1 MRFITSFMLILIH
14 VYCMMMCIV
23 NHLSNIIITMESFG
37 QYFDSAFF
45 DSYSSCL
52 DINGCIDPHQYFKTI
67 EEDEEDEKRL
77 AQLNA
82 SLLQMQLHS
91 IVKSVYNQKVR
102 NETGNESDPLR
113 NVSLNTLMMTG
124 MHVF

>member
-52 DINGCIDPHQYFKTI
+52 DTSKLLKKTKRMRNDLLNSMLLYFKC
-67 EEDEEDEKRL
+67 
-77 AQLNA
+77 
-82 SLLQMQLHS
+82 SY
-91 IVKSVYNQKVR
+91 IV
-102 NETGNESDPLR
+102 
-113 NVSLNTLMMTG
+113 
-124 MHVF
+124 